1 MRWASSSVL
10 CSRSSACR
18 SVSRSGEPVAVMAFL
33 SEYTRWGRNAIFP
46 LDRGPSACSLA
57 RRAHGVLDEQ
67 RKATGEEDRR
77 APRLAD
83 GKLAQDERGK
93 RDPRQDAER
102 EAHVLDEQ
110 PGDLPGGDGEPFHP
124 ALSRRASRAP
134 AHAAAR
140 DSTPLPCIRR
150 PPHGTPKP

>member
-18 SVSRSGEPVAVMAFL
+18 SVSRLEEPVAVMAFL

-46 LDRGPSACSLA
+46 PDRGPSACSLA
-57 RRAHGVLDEQ
+57 RRAHDVLDEQ

-110 PGDLPGGDGEPFHP
+110 PGDLPGGDREPFHP
-124 ALSRRASRAP
+124 ALSRRPSRRR
-134 AHAAAR
+134 AR
-140 DSTPLPCIRR
+140 
-150 PPHGTPKP
+150 